1 MYDKD
6 FLYDY
11 LINFYE
17 FSGRIIDGIL
27 DMYDYIINGNDEDF
41 PNNLPKKLQIFL
53 ADYWSE
59 KRLTIYKNICEKTSE
74 EKISYYFKNFNL
86 QQLSV
91 ILFALGYGISD
102 DEIYLLMKKSMSAR
116 NLELI
121 LRALIEWDWKDTQQ
135 LEKEIA
141 QNFKT
146 SFNEEK
152 FVTFIKEYAQH
163 KDVLNRKVNFYD

>member
-1 MYDKD
+1 MRKH
-6 FLYDY
+6 L
-11 LINFYE
+11 
-17 FSGRIIDGIL
+17 
-27 DMYDYIINGNDEDF
+27 
-41 PNNLPKKLQIFL
+41 KK
-53 ADYWSE
+53 
-59 KRLTIYKNICEKTSE
+59 
-74 EKISYYFKNFNL
+74 KISYYFKNFNL

-91 ILFALGYGISD
+91 IFFALGYGICD

-152 FVTFIKEYAQH
+152 FVTFIKEYAQR
-163 KDVLNRKVNFYD
+163 KDVLNLSLIPHLTLPTILRV